1 MTSKCLSIVFIALL
15 ALSANLQNIFAQSST
30 DKTVEK
36 IKADVSK
43 RVARGKTKVVV
54 KLKDGRKLKGYISR
68 TSEDSFN
75 LTDSKTKQTTAIA
88 YDSVAKIKGQGL
100 SAGAKIAIGVGIA
113 AAAVVL
119 ILTRPGGDPFPG
131 GICPLGCGPF

>member
-1 MTSKCLSIVFIALL
+1 MFKKYLSIIFIALIVF
-15 ALSANLQNIFAQSST
+15 SANIQIIFAQSSV

-75 LTDSKTKQTTAIA
+75 LTNSETKQSTAIA

-100 SAGAKIAIGVGIA
+100 SGGAKLAIGVGVV

-119 ILTRPGGDPFPG
+119 ILIRPGDPFLG
-131 GICPLGCGPF
+131 GICPLGCR